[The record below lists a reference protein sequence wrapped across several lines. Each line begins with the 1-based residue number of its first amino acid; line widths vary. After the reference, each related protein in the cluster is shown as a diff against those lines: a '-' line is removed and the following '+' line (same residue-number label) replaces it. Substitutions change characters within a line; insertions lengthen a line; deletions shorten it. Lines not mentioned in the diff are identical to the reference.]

1 VRAPGS
7 RWAARTVDGLA
18 VQLAKGSPTTDPDH
32 IPAALPSQAAH
43 GSEGTSAGALLA
55 PALPEVEALPELE
68 TLRDGLL
75 ELPPE
80 PHPEAERTEDD
91 GDDPVPEPDAP
102 AARRHPL
109 RRAARLARHGFGAAL
124 VVVLFYTLS
133 FHLSVVRGSS
143 MSPGIHDGDRILVE
157 PWSYVFADVQR
168 GDVVVMQSPVD
179 PAVDYIKRVIGLPGD
194 EVLIAAGGVWVN
206 GQLLTE
212 PYAVPGDSELF
223 QWTRVLGGHY
233 YVLGDN
239 RPHSSDSREF
249 GQVPSRFLRG
259 RVDVR
264 VWPPLRAGW
273 VQ

>member
-1 VRAPGS
+1 M
-7 RWAARTVDGLA
+7 
-18 VQLAKGSPTTDPDH
+18 QLANGSPTTDLDRV
-32 IPAALPSQAAH
+32 PAALPAHAAN

-55 PALPEVEALPELE
+55 PELPEVEALPEQLPA
-68 TLRDGLL
+68 
-75 ELPPE
+75 LPPE
-80 PHPEAERTEDD
+80 PQPEAERTDDD
-91 GDDPVPEPDAP
+91 GEGFATELDAL
-102 AARRHPL
+102 AARRNPA
-109 RRAARLARHGFGAAL
+109 RRNPVRRLARLARHGFGAAL

-206 GQLLTE
+206 GQLLAE

-223 QWTRVLGGHY
+223 QWTRVLRGHY
-233 YVLGDN
+233 FVLGDN

-249 GQVPSRFLRG
+249 GQVPGRFLRG